1 MIADNALA
9 NFCIPF
15 EMLKGGDTGRRKV
28 EYRSFLQLIFTH
40 QMSEAGHV
48 EGFFTLLSGL
58 D

>member
-9 NFCIPF
+9 NFCISF
-15 EMLKGGDTGRRKV
+15 VMLRGGDTGKRRVK
-28 EYRSFLQLIFTH
+28 YRSLLKLIFTH
-40 QMSEAGHV
+40 QMSKAGHV